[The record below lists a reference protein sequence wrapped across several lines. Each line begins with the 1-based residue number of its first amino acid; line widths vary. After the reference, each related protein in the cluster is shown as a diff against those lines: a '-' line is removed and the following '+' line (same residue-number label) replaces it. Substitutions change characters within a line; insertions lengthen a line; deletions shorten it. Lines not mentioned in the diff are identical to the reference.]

1 MTTLLRLLRSPHL
14 WLVLAGLALVA
25 LAWDAPGR
33 AERPALR
40 LTAETS
46 GALSRL
52 ASSADD
58 AIGFKVD
65 RIIPGRGGSGDV
77 VLTNRGA
84 DPAAYEL
91 VPEAARDI
99 AGAFGGSLS
108 GALELAI
115 HEVQG
120 DGTLRLLFAGKLATL
135 REPIALGEIAPNT
148 ARRLRMTVDL
158 PQGGLPPTPTSGD
171 NAFIGA
177 ATSVVYAIRVTRPD
191 AAAAPQQVELAQSRT
206 CLSRRRFQIRLRVPQ
221 RFAVRSTRVF
231 VDGKR
236 VTVRRGGRLR
246 AVVDLRGKPK
256 GSVVVS
262 IAVRGRNGR
271 TLTGTRRYR
280 TCTPKI
286 RSTRAPRL

>member
-1 MTTLLRLLRSPHL
+1 MTRLLRSPHL
-14 WLVLAGLALVA
+14 LFVIAGLALAV
-25 LAWDAPGR
+25 LAWEVPGR
-33 AERPALR
+33 ANDADLR
-40 LTAETS
+40 LTSELS
-46 GALSRL
+46 GALTRV

-58 AIGFKVD
+58 DIGFKVD
-65 RIIPGRGGSGDV
+65 RIIPGGGGTGELA
-77 VLTNRGA
+77 LTNHGA
-84 DPAAYEL
+84 DPATYEL
-91 VPEAARDI
+91 VPEAARDV

-115 HEVQG
+115 HEVQA
-120 DGTLRLLFAGKLATL
+120 DGTLRLLFAGKLGTL
-135 REPIALGEIAPNT
+135 RDPIALGEIAPRAT
-148 ARRLRMTVDL
+148 RRLRMTVDL
-158 PQGGLPPTPTSGD
+158 PQGGAPPTQTTGD

-191 AAAAPQQVELAQSRT
+191 AAVAPQQVQLAQSRT
-206 CLSRRRFQIRLRVPQ
+206 CLSRRQFRIRLRVPK

-236 VTVRRGGRLR
+236 VAVQRGRRLR
-246 AVVDLRGKPK
+246 ALVDLRGKPK

-271 TLTGTRRYR
+271 TLTGTRRYL

-286 RSTRAPRL
+286 RSKRLPRL